1 MPALM
6 IIRSEYGNL
15 FLSRMSNFAMKNSL
29 QMEKNVLLY
38 TCNMLY
44 IFLYQIFNVKKFNQ
58 RNLIK
63 LNFQTKPR
71 YIKKRRAYLLLYIL
85 VNL

>member
-1 MPALM
+1 ML
-6 IIRSEYGNL
+6 NVT
-15 FLSRMSNFAMKNSL
+15 FLCQMSNFAMKNSL

-44 IFLYQIFNVKKFNQ
+44 IFLYQIFKITKFNKEISSIYISKQ
-58 RNLIK
+58 SQEI
-63 LNFQTKPR
+63 
-71 YIKKRRAYLLLYIL
+71 IKKRRADLLLYIL

>member
-1 MPALM
+1 
-6 IIRSEYGNL
+6 
-15 FLSRMSNFAMKNSL
+15 MSNFAMKNSL

-44 IFLYQIFNVKKFNQ
+44 IFLYQIFKITKFNKEISSIYISKQ
-58 RNLIK
+58 SQEI
-63 LNFQTKPR
+63 
-71 YIKKRRAYLLLYIL
+71 IKKRRADLLLYIL